1 MKKEKRSFYDF
12 CIQEDHP
19 DLLNEW
25 DTEKNLPLTAQQVSS
40 GSDNRI
46 WWRCGAGHTWQ
57 APVYRRS
64 RGSACPYCSNERIL
78 PGYNDLATKA
88 PMLAA
93 EWDLQKNLPLTPNQV
108 MYGSN
113 KKVWWRCAKGHE
125 WQAVI
130 AARYADR
137 FVRSGLLAGAST
149 DQTAG
154 GYISGASAS
163 GAAVLPDDLPP
174 YQGKGRF

>member
-19 DLLNEW
+19 DLLKEW
-25 DTEKNLPLTAQQVSS
+25 DTEKNLPLTPQQVTS
-40 GSDNRI
+40 GSDKHI
-46 WWRCGAGHTWQ
+46 WWRCCAGHTWQ

-93 EWDLQKNLPLTPNQV
+93 KWDLQKNLPLTPNQV

-130 AARYADR
+130 AAR
-137 FVRSGLLAGAST
+137 
-149 DQTAG
+149 
-154 GYISGASAS
+154 
-163 GAAVLPDDLPP
+163 
-174 YQGKGRF
+174 